1 MERQNLKNFLQ
12 DRNNNLLVSY
22 ENVDI
27 YSINGNISTTLLKSI
42 IKVSGERLERISHS
56 DKKVLFLGLGNRHF
70 GARMKN
76 GYINPVQ
83 MLIGINLFG
92 IRRVSIKPNFFIYD
106 YENDAI
112 LSISEL
118 CGNITNEVIDDFDNY
133 MLKSRYSIKTNQ
145 NKSEMKKEFSV
156 HTPNLLNEI
165 LQNNTTGIF
174 KIPLVS
180 LSNLLERVS
189 QRASE
194 LNDPVLNNLMC
205 KLTLYSIA
213 DPQSDDYDLEKIREI
228 EKLSF
233 DFIEQENHAK

>member
-1 MERQNLKNFLQ
+1 MERQNLKKFLQ
-12 DRNNNLLVSY
+12 DRDNNLLVSY
-22 ENVDI
+22 ENIDI
-27 YSINGNISTTLLKSI
+27 YSINGNISTTLLKL
-42 IKVSGERLERISHS
+42 IKEVSGDTLVRIAHF
-56 DKKVLFLGLGNRHF
+56 DKKNILFLGLGNRHF

-118 CGNITNEVIDDFDNY
+118 CGNITNEITDDFDNY
-133 MLKSRYSIKTNQ
+133 TLKSRYSIKTNQ

-213 DPQSDDYDLEKIREI
+213 DPQCDDYNLEKIREI
-228 EKLSF
+228 EKLS
-233 DFIEQENHAK
+233 QNK

>member
-1 MERQNLKNFLQ
+1 MERQNLKKFLE
-12 DRNNNLLVSY
+12 DRNSNLLVSY

-27 YSINGNISTTLLKSI
+27 YSIDGNISATLLKT
-42 IKVSGERLERISHS
+42 IKEVSGDTLVRIAHF
-56 DKKVLFLGLGNRHF
+56 DKKNILFLGLGNRHF

-76 GYINPVQ
+76 GYINLVQ
-83 MLIGINLFG
+83 MLIGINLLG

-118 CGNITNEVIDDFDNY
+118 CGNITNEIIDDFDNY
-133 MLKSRYSIKTNQ
+133 TLKSNYSINTNQ
-145 NKSEMKKEFSV
+145 KLFNQYKSEMKKEFSV

-213 DPQSDDYDLEKIREI
+213 DPQCDDYNLEKIREI
-228 EKLSF
+228 EKLS
-233 DFIEQENHAK
+233 QNK